1 MGLRNIFNKGHTRQ
15 IEQSVNTSGVP
26 FVISNGTIQPN
37 KTVSVESAL
46 SNSDIYSVISRIAS
60 DVAAALRDPRVDNN
74 DYVKSVIV
82 RPNNLVT
89 GYNFWLNTIVCLLI
103 NGNSFC
109 YITRDKEGHV
119 QRLEF
124 IPVGNMEV
132 KLISNKADNKLK
144 YTIRFLDGT
153 TKECDSSEIL
163 HFKLI
168 AKGVSF
174 DDQYTGVSPLMSLAT
189 DIDIQEYN
197 KRLALNTVANASN
210 PRFALVSPELL
221 DTDDKK
227 ALYEGFK
234 EANKNHDST
243 MVLDAGAKL
252 QQISL
257 QPEIIEFLNSINWS
271 QTQIAKA
278 FGIPAD
284 YLNGQ
289 GDQQSSIEMT
299 RSLYANSLQTYIN
312 PIEAEMSLKFNVDVQ
327 ANESNAIDFDHQ
339 QLIDNIAKLTS
350 STKNG
355 TPIMS
360 PEQGMGIL
368 QEKGV
373 F

>member
-1 MGLRNIFNKGHTRQ
+1 MGLRSLFNKGHTRQ
-15 IEQSVNTSGVP
+15 VIQSVNTSGVP
-26 FVISNGTIQPN
+26 FVINNGSIQPS
-37 KTVSVESAL
+37 KVVSVESAL
-46 SNSDIYSVISRIAS
+46 SNSDIYAVISRIAS
-60 DVAAALRDPRVDNN
+60 DVAAALRSPRVN
-74 DYVKSVIV
+74 DEYVKGVIV
-82 RPNNLVT
+82 RPNNLVP

-109 YITRDKEGHV
+109 YISRDQETHV

-124 IPVGNMEV
+124 IPIGNMEV
-132 KLISNKADNKLK
+132 KLVSDKDINKLK
-144 YTIRFLDGT
+144 YTIRFVDGS
-153 TKECDSSEIL
+153 TKECDSTEIL

-168 AKGVSF
+168 AKGITF

-189 DIDIQEYN
+189 DIDIQDYN
-197 KRLALNTVANASN
+197 KRLALSTVSNAIN

-221 DTDDKK
+221 SVDDKQ
-227 ALYEGFK
+227 ALYDGFK
-234 EANKNHDST
+234 KANEGHQST

-257 QPEIIEFLNSINWS
+257 QPEILEFLNSINWS

-312 PIEAEMSLKFNVDVQ
+312 PIEAEMSLKFGVDVQ
-327 ANESNAIDFDHQ
+327 ANESDAIDFDHQ

-350 STKNG
+350 ATKNG
-355 TPIMS
+355 TPVMS
-360 PEQGMGIL
+360 PEQGMAAL
-368 QEKGV
+368 QQKGV